1 LRRAKITL
9 PKREYMTGENV
20 EGFVVIT
27 CDKPFKANSVGIK
40 FIGREHTRIVVSDGD
55 SSTTYR
61 EEKVYCD
68 QTLTLREE
76 GEIEYGE
83 TRLPFDFKIPENTL
97 STYHGTWGN
106 VEYTLEAKI
115 DIPWAFDVVS
125 RGEIDVKNFSKPP
138 KSNHI
143 REISDSKEFPDLQV
157 EVASDVVCIG
167 DELRFKVCTSD
178 AQKMR
183 GLKVEVVNR
192 EWAKAKRVTRD
203 GDNAV
208 LYKFFPK
215 ENIRQNSWITMR
227 LKTGP
232 RIPPTFDCEIM
243 TSKVFLKVTIDI
255 PWAFDTS
262 IYVPI
267 HTLHCPSILED
278 DGLTFESM
286 F

>member
-1 LRRAKITL
+1 MRRAKITL
-9 PKREYMTGENV
+9 PKRDYVTGENL

-27 CDKPFKANSVGIK
+27 CDKPFQANSIRVK
-40 FIGREHTRIVVSDGD
+40 FVGREHTKIVVSDGD

-61 EEKVYCD
+61 EEKDYCD
-68 QTLTLREE
+68 QSLTLRRE

-83 TRLPFDFKIPENTL
+83 TRLPFNFKIPENTL
-97 STYHGTWGN
+97 PTYHGTWGN

-115 DIPWAFDVVS
+115 DIPWAFDIVS
-125 RGEIDVKNFSKPP
+125 RGDITVKNFPRPP
-138 KSNHI
+138 KSNPI
-143 REISDSKEFPDLQV
+143 RAMSDSKEFPDLQV
-157 EVASDVVCIG
+157 EMASDVVCIG

-178 AQKMR
+178 AVKMR

-203 GDNAV
+203 GDNTV

-232 RIPPTFDCEIM
+232 RIPPTFDTEIM
-243 TSKVFLKVTIDI
+243 TSKVLLKVTIDI

-262 IYVPI
+262 VYVPI
-267 HTLHCPSILED
+267 HVLHCPTIKDED
-278 DGLTFESM
+278 DFSFDSM